1 MKFANTMQSLAMLA
15 LTPDE
20 QPMAAYLKPLEPWLG
35 FSLSYLPYGVTFHN
49 SLARAAAP
57 ATAPT
62 TGTTTT
68 GTTTVNTAASG
79 PENVIDGA
87 SGTTLIAA
95 APAEPEHPLT
105 AAAKALEGALE
116 GKKSE

>member
-1 MKFANTMQSLAMLA
+1 M
-15 LTPDE
+15 
-20 QPMAAYLKPLEPWLG
+20 
-35 FSLSYLPYGVTFHN
+35 
-49 SLARAAAP
+49 
-57 ATAPT
+57 
-62 TGTTTT
+62 
-68 GTTTVNTAASG
+68 TTTVNTAASG

-105 AAAKALEGALE
+105 AAAKALEGALD

>member
-1 MKFANTMQSLAMLA
+1 MTGSAVVDYAIL
-15 LTPDE
+15 
-20 QPMAAYLKPLEPWLG
+20 Y
-35 FSLSYLPYGVTFHN
+35 VR
-49 SLARAAAP
+49 AREICSNQAG

-68 GTTTVNTAASG
+68 TGTATTVTTAASG
-79 PENVIDGA
+79 DAENVIDGA

>member
-1 MKFANTMQSLAMLA
+1 MT
-15 LTPDE
+15 
-20 QPMAAYLKPLEPWLG
+20 
-35 FSLSYLPYGVTFHN
+35 
-49 SLARAAAP
+49 
-57 ATAPT
+57 
-62 TGTTTT
+62 
-68 GTTTVNTAASG
+68 TAASG
-79 PENVIDGA
+79 DAENIDGA

>member
-1 MKFANTMQSLAMLA
+1 MT
-15 LTPDE
+15 
-20 QPMAAYLKPLEPWLG
+20 
-35 FSLSYLPYGVTFHN
+35 
-49 SLARAAAP
+49 
-57 ATAPT
+57 
-62 TGTTTT
+62 
-68 GTTTVNTAASG
+68 TAASG
-79 PENVIDGA
+79 DAENVIDGA